1 MRANIKN
8 FGKIKEANIEING
21 ITVIA
26 GENNTGKSTVGKAVS
41 CMYNAFHNLDAK
53 VERERL
59 KDIVRLFVHSNPR
72 FPEKFEMAFDKANEL
87 LNLDNPNEIE
97 IEKIISPYF
106 ENENQSK
113 IKEIAQ
119 NALGYLKFDEY
130 ELKKM
135 MVGRIFSVVFNR
147 QIVNNIDI
155 GDNASVELDIKDGE
169 ASVYF
174 YKNNVSSI
182 TQMDLYC
189 DGIYIDNPF
198 LIDEIEKVLPYD
210 KEEDAF
216 NMIFRRNSFYN
227 LQHILAEKLSY
238 SNLEKTSSLMD
249 EAIYK
254 SRVDKLLNRIVET
267 VKGDFVEK
275 EDKFMFTDKDSN
287 SEIELGNLSTGI
299 KSFAIILKL
308 IENRMIND
316 KTMLVLDEPEVH
328 LHPKWQLIYAE
339 ILVLLQKEFDLNII
353 ITTHSPYFINAIE
366 IYSAKNEVANRCK
379 YYLAELDSEGSVFRD
394 VTRNTDAIYEL
405 LSKPLRKLNDL
416 MYAD

>member
-1 MRANIKN
+1 MRVNIKN

-59 KDIVRLFVHSNPR
+59 KDIVRLFIHSRAN
-72 FPEKFEMAFDKANEL
+72 FPDKFETALDIADEL
-87 LNLDNPNEIE
+87 LRLNGPNEKE
-97 IEKIISPYF
+97 VEQIISPYF
-106 ENENQSK
+106 QNENTMKMEDIVQK
-113 IKEIAQ
+113 T
-119 NALGYLKFDEY
+119 LGYLKFDEY

-135 MVGRIFSVVFNR
+135 IVDRFFNVVFNH
-147 QIVNNIDI
+147 QIINNVNID
-155 GDNASVELDIKDGE
+155 DNASVELDIKDGE
-169 ASVYF
+169 VGVNF
-174 YKNNVSSI
+174 HKNNVSSI

-198 LIDEIEKVLPYD
+198 LVDSIEKAVPYD
-210 KEEDAF
+210 KEEEAF
-216 NMIFRRNSFYN
+216 SMVFRRNDFYN
-227 LQHILAEKLSY
+227 LRYILAEKLS
-238 SNLEKTSSLMD
+238 SSPLDKGSSLMD

-254 SRVDKLLNRIVET
+254 SRVDKFLNRIVET
-267 VKGDFVEK
+267 VKGDFIEK
-275 EDKFMFTDKDSN
+275 EGKIMFTDKDTN
-287 SEIELGNLSTGI
+287 SEIELANLSTGI

-366 IYSAKNEVANRCK
+366 TYSAKNEVANRCK